1 MNPAKSSQLDK
12 NLSEAFAL
20 LKRSKSAPS
29 SSSKSKRA
37 PSKKSDRL
45 VKLEAQLAEAFAIL
59 NDMGVSKRS
68 GGGGSGREASIHN
81 VHTLHFEICYYP
93 RPKTCKPNWTSNVNA
108 PP

>member
-20 LKRSKSAPS
+20 LKRSKSAS
-29 SSSKSKRA
+29 SPSSKSKRT

-59 NDMGVSKRS
+59 NDMGVSKRN
-68 GGGGSGREASIHN
+68 GRGSGREVSSIYDFNPRICGFFNHLA
-81 VHTLHFEICYYP
+81 TLFDLKFGEV
-93 RPKTCKPNWTSNVNA
+93 R
-108 PP
+108 

>member
-20 LKRSKSAPS
+20 LKRSKSVSYS

-59 NDMGVSKRS
+59 NDMGVSKR
-68 GGGGSGREASIHN
+68 GGGGSGREVSIYDVFPNFDFHN
-81 VHTLHFEICYYP
+81 FVFKNCVGCELQNF
-93 RPKTCKPNWTSNVNA
+93 
-108 PP
+108 